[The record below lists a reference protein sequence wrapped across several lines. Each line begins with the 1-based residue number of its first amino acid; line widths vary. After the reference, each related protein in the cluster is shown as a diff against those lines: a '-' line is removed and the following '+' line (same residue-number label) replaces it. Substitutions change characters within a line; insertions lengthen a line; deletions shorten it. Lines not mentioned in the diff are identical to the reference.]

1 MRSSAKKYRVREVH
15 TELNL
20 TPMVDMFTI
29 ILVFLVMSVSTSNVQ
44 VTSVD
49 GLTLPPSSADTVPD
63 EALKLVVTNKGIYI
77 DEQKI
82 LDLNAGMLDK
92 SQADAKDPNF
102 IRPLF
107 EELDKHAKKA
117 EEIQKQ
123 NPELKFT
130 GQYILQAD
138 QSLNYAVLKKVIYTS
153 MLAGY
158 ADLRIG
164 AAGK

>member
-1 MRSSAKKYRVREVH
+1 MRSLYKRYRVREVH
-15 TELNL
+15 SELNL
-20 TPMVDMFTI
+20 TAMVDMFTI
-29 ILVFLVMSVSTSNVQ
+29 ILVFLVMSISSSNVQ
-44 VTSVD
+44 VAAVD
-49 GLTLPPSSADTVPD
+49 DLVLPPSSVTKDPA
-63 EALKLVVTNKGIYI
+63 ESLKVVVTAKGIYV
-77 DEQKI
+77 DEAKVM
-82 LDLNAGMLDK
+82 DLNAGILDA
-92 SQADAKDPNF
+92 SQVDTKDANF
-102 IRPLF
+102 IKPLY

-158 ADLRIG
+158 ADLKIG

>member
-1 MRSSAKKYRVREVH
+1 MRSSASKYRVREVH

-20 TPMVDMFTI
+20 TAMVDMFTI
-29 ILVFLVMSVSTSNVQ
+29 ILVFLVMSVSTSSVQ
-44 VTSVD
+44 PTTVD
-49 GLTLPPSSADTVPD
+49 GMTLPPSSAETTPD

-77 DEQKI
+77 DELKVI
-82 LDLNAGMLDK
+82 DLNAGMLDK
-92 SQADAKDPNF
+92 SQMDAKDQNF

-117 EEIQKQ
+117 EDIQKQ

-138 QSLNYAVLKKVIYTS
+138 QSLSYAVLKKVIYTS

-158 ADLRIG
+158 ADLRMG
-164 AAGK
+164 ASGK